1 MQLLT
6 QNVII
11 WGLEFEVDYDYDRG
25 EPMVTYYP
33 DMSGHAG
40 IPPSVDIHGVF
51 VDGNEQD
58 LYEVMSDEV
67 LEKIVEQLL
76 DSHE

>member
-6 QNVII
+6 KKVII

-25 EPMVTYYP
+25 EPMVMYYS
-33 DMSGHAG
+33 DMSGQPET
-40 IPPSVDIHGVF
+40 PPSVEIHGVF
-51 VDGNEQD
+51 VEGSEQD
-58 LYEVMSDEV
+58 LYEVISDEV
-67 LEKIVEQLL
+67 LDKIVEQLL